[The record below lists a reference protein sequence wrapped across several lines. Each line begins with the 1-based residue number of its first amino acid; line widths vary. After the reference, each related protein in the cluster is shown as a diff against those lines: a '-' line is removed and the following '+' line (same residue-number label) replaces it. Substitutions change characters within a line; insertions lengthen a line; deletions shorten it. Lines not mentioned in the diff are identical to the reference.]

1 MEFTFYPYE
10 GFGPVKFLMSRD
22 EVRKIV
28 GLPYEDVTMTT
39 DGEPCIRDFFAEQL
53 FIGYNDELK
62 CNRFELCKGYDIDII
77 FEGESMLRRPYKELL
92 ERYRKLDPEIYI
104 EQDGFTTL
112 KYGFSIWCPD
122 YCYYDEE
129 EDAMP
134 QTFLGFVPHY
144 LDDCLRE
151 M

>member
-39 DGEPCIRDFFAEQL
+39 DRGSSIRDFFAEQL
-53 FIGYNDELK
+53 FIGYNNDLK

-77 FEGESMLRRPYKELL
+77 FEGESILRRPYKELL
-92 ERYRKLDPEIYI
+92 EHYQKLDPEIYI
-104 EQDGFTTL
+104 DREGFTSL
-112 KYGFSIWCPD
+112 KYGFAIWCPTY
-122 YCYYDEE
+122 YCE